1 MNQIIENE
9 FYYTLLPPTV
19 DFIDEMNYIVKEK
32 KMYFIL

>member
-9 FYYTLLPPTV
+9 FYYTLLPTV